1 MLAARLSGIYSS
13 LGPGQTSVAA
23 MAASLGTVFML
34 RAVPF
39 FAAGMRSLDAAM
51 PDRSGHKSRDARGEG
66 WALEIKTLA
75 VASIAP
81 PDNLVDEAPIGLE
94 RVEIARPAQEQRV
107 LYRPLQMAVR
117 AFDGAVL
124 VR

>member
-1 MLAARLSGIYSS
+1 
-13 LGPGQTSVAA
+13 
-23 MAASLGTVFML
+23 MAASLATVFML

-75 VASIAP
+75 VASNAACRCRQELPFPRICNRSRYLKTAAP
-81 PDNLVDEAPIGLE
+81 P
-94 RVEIARPAQEQRV
+94 ARYVPTPSANT
-107 LYRPLQMAVR
+107 MTKMST
-117 AFDGAVL
+117 
-124 VR
+124 